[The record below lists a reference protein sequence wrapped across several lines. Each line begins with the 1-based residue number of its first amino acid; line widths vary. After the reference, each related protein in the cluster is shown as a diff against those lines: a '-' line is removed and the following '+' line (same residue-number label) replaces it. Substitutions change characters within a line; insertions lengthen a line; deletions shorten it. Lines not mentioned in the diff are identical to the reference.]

1 MWKEWSKLSP
11 QMKKKKEKDKQEKKQ
26 QWEKSMHKEENF
38 KN

>member
-1 MWKEWSKLSP
+1 MRKDWSKLSP

-26 QWEKSMHKEENF
+26 QQEKSMHKEHF